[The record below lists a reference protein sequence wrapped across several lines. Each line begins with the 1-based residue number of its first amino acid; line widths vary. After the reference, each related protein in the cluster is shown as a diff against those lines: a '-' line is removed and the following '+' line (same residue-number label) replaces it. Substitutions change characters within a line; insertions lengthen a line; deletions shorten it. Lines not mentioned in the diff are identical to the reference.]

1 MSLRT
6 FIATHTVHFGREHAI
21 DRDCLTDKLI
31 DPVALQKQGFTTAA
45 CNTHWIRTLQ
55 RTAVHG
61 EAKAS
66 QLS

>member
-6 FIATHTVHFGREHAI
+6 FIATHTVHFGREQAT

-31 DPVALQKQGFTTAA
+31 DPVALQKQGFTTVAY
-45 CNTHWIRTLQ
+45 NTHWIRTLQ